1 MNAARS
7 ASVLP
12 LPSMP
17 FASHITK
24 RMSIVGTVVGLH
36 VLGLWAMQ
44 SGLLSRAV
52 ELVIPVQVIADI
64 IEAPQP
70 EITPAPPSPVPT
82 PQPVINK
89 PRPVVR
95 PPPPRVPQ
103 PMVEPLPRTD
113 AAAAI
118 TAPVL
123 MPEISQAPAS
133 ESSPAQAVV
142 KAEPAAARI
151 ELPSSDADYLSNP
164 APAYPALSRRLGEQG
179 KVVVR
184 VFIEA
189 SGSATRA
196 EIGSSSGYERL
207 DQTALQTVQRWRYVP
222 GKRNGVPEAMWF
234 NVPITF
240 VLE

>member
-1 MNAARS
+1 MNASRS
-7 ASVLP
+7 APALP
-12 LPSMP
+12 LHYMP
-17 FASHITK
+17 FPSHITK

-89 PRPVVR
+89 PLPVARPTA
-95 PPPPRVPQ
+95 PRVPQ
-103 PMVEPLPRTD
+103 PMVEPLPQTD

-118 TAPVL
+118 TAPAL
-123 MPEISQAPAS
+123 MPEISQVPAS
-133 ESSPAQAVV
+133 ESSPARAEVQ
-142 KAEPAAARI
+142 AEPAAARI
-151 ELPSSDADYLSNP
+151 ELPSSDADYLNNP